1 MLLCN
6 YSIRWSCNYP
16 AIILQLSRNYPV
28 RWSCNYPAIIFNDP
42 AIILQLSCNYPV
54 QWSCSYPAIRLTRFA
69 AENAFRKEISAFR
82 RKPRK
87 PGGGGPTSL
96 LDLFDSSAAHGVHFH
111 DFTLE
116 NSVSQTQVRE
126 VLTRQICVFDWCRR
140 HQSKKNTF
148 FFTQNCCF
156 LHFPLYNY
164 HLVFLTFPPFFE
176 KISGP
181 NCLF

>member
-1 MLLCN
+1 MTSN
-6 YSIRWSCNYP
+6 ARKTRFSENQRT
-16 AIILQLSRNYPV
+16 QLSVLSGPASLLE
-28 RWSCNYPAIIFNDP
+28 SC
-42 AIILQLSCNYPV
+42 PV
-54 QWSCSYPAIRLTRFA
+54 QCLMGQPRSQGARFA
-69 AENAFRKEISAFR
+69 SF
-82 RKPRK
+82 KPHRSHFGSRYK
-87 PGGGGPTSL
+87 LGCCGLAG
-96 LDLFDSSAAHGVHFH
+96 LFAAWFDTSAAHNGVQFH

>member
-1 MLLCN
+1 VGLQASWKAAPFNVSWASPDRRELAFLASNLTVAILAQGTSWAVAVTQAFLLPG
-6 YSIRWSCNYP
+6 SILLP
-16 AIILQLSRNYPV
+16 RNG
-28 RWSCNYPAIIFNDP
+28 
-42 AIILQLSCNYPV
+42 V
-54 QWSCSYPAIRLTRFA
+54 Q
-69 AENAFRKEISAFR
+69 
-82 RKPRK
+82 
-87 PGGGGPTSL
+87 
-96 LDLFDSSAAHGVHFH
+96 FH